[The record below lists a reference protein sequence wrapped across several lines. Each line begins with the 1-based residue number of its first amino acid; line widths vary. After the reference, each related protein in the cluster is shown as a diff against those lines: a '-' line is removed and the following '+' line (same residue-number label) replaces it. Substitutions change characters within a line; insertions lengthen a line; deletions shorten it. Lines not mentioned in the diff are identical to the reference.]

1 MPESRCAPPCPNVA
15 PTDLVCEEFDPAA
28 CADRCDLVFLAGEAG
43 LAMKVAPHLLEAGK
57 KVVDLSADFRLK
69 DPAVYQEWYKAEH
82 TAPHLLDEAVYGLPE
97 IGREPIKKARL
108 LANPGCHVT
117 AAVLG
122 LAPLLFDQMVDPKI
136 HHC

>member
-1 MPESRCAPPCPNVA
+1 M
-15 PTDLVCEEFDPAA
+15 
-28 CADRCDLVFLAGEAG
+28 FLAGEAG

-97 IGREPIKKARL
+97 LDAEQIAEARL
-108 LANPGCHVT
+108 VANPGCHVT
-117 AAVLG
+117 AAVLA
-122 LAPLLFDQMVDPKI
+122 LAPLLDDQMLLNRTPSSLI
-136 HHC
+136 ASPAFPARGAPSSA